1 MKFIIIFLASIISFN
16 TAAFEY
22 LGLTSGMTRD
32 EVIKVSG
39 WGNKKGT
46 KMDHDYKVI
55 FGGNPPDDLDNISL
69 TFTPES
75 KRLYKMTIIV
85 DIGNQ
90 YRRDDPIKIEALK
103 QTLIKLELKH
113 GADGEIEDFMY
124 GTYKGTNFVNV
135 PRLGAVFFDEDIYNE
150 ELNALESKLGP
161 PYLN

>member
-1 MKFIIIFLASIISFN
+1 MKFIIILLASIISIN
-16 TAAFEY
+16 TVAFEY
-22 LGLTSGMTRD
+22 LGLTSGMTKD
-32 EVIKVSG
+32 EIMKVPG

-46 KMDHDYKVI
+46 KIDHDYEVI
-55 FGGNPPDDLDNISL
+55 FGGNPPKDLDVIRL

-75 KRLYKMTIIV
+75 KRLYKMAIIV

-90 YRRDDPIKIEALK
+90 YGRDNNIKIEALK

-113 GADGEIEDFMY
+113 GADGEIEDFMDTKY
-124 GTYKGTNFVNV
+124 RSSGYIEV

>member
-1 MKFIIIFLASIISFN
+1 MKYIIILLASIISLD

-32 EVIKVSG
+32 EVMKVPG

-46 KMDHDYKVI
+46 KISHDYEVA
-55 FGGNPPDDLDNISL
+55 FGGNRPEDLETISL
-69 TFTPES
+69 AFTPES
-75 KRLYKMTIIV
+75 GRLYKMSIIV
-85 DIGNQ
+85 DIGSE
-90 YRRDDPIKIEALK
+90 YGRDNPIKIAALK

-113 GADGEIEDFMY
+113 GADGEIEDYMRQ
-124 GTYKGTNFVNV
+124 TYKSSGYVSV